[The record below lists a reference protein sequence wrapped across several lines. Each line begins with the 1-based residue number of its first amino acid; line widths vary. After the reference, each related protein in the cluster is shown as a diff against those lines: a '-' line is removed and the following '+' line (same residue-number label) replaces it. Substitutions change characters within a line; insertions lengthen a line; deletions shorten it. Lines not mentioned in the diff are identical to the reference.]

1 MKIVIEDYYGNDLC
15 SFEVPV
21 YFAGIYADNN
31 CSVADVDIDENGNE
45 YIRIQLDEKETNI
58 QG

>member
-21 YFAGIYADNN
+21 YFAGIYAENN
-31 CSVADVDIDENGNE
+31 CSVPDVDIDENGNE
-45 YIRIQLDEKETNI
+45 
-58 QG
+58 